1 MLNRNS
7 IEISLEEN
15 LLNIPSNVIG
25 IDIGQSLSKTA
36 FLDDH
41 GISCSIIDT
50 TTGIDEIR
58 QLVASLGKKVKKINF
73 TGGKA
78 YKLFVDYQN
87 SLETKLINEFKA
99 NIEGLELLH
108 SLKYNKEMP
117 DSIIVTIGTGTSI
130 VLKKENFE
138 HIGGSALGG
147 GFLMGFA
154 KFTFNLTVYQE
165 VIELANKGNR
175 YNVDL
180 KVGDIYDKQDNRVD
194 LLFREFTAATLGK
207 INANTPFNSVHKEDI
222 LSSINAML
230 AENIG
235 TIACSFADNYD
246 VSTITFCGG
255 FLINN
260 KVSTQILDLMSKI
273 KKKKAIFLNY
283 SEFAGAL
290 GALISK

>member
-7 IEISLEEN
+7 IKISLEEN

-36 FLDDH
+36 FFDDQ
-41 GISCSIIDT
+41 GITCSIID

-58 QLVASLGKKVKKINF
+58 QLVSSFGKKIKKINL

-78 YKLFVDYQN
+78 YKLFEDYQN
-87 SLETKLINEFKA
+87 SFETKLINEFKA

-108 SLKYNKEMP
+108 SLKYNKVMP

-154 KFTFNLTVYQE
+154 KFAFNLTVYQD

-207 INANTPFNSVHKEDI
+207 INANTLSNSFRKEDI

-230 AENIG
+230 SENIG

-246 VSTITFCGG
+246 VPTITFCGG
-255 FLINN
+255 FLIDN
-260 KVSTQILDLMSKI
+260 KMSKQILSLMSKF
-273 KKKKAIFLNY
+273 KNKKAIILNY